1 MWMPRGTGR
10 LLVVAALATLAAL
23 TVSGCA
29 SSWPSAGPTVP
40 PSISPILDSW
50 RNLGVSCG
58 EPHVGMPENKPQW
71 GCQGTL
77 RGVRI
82 NVVFVG
88 DDAGVMDMEAQ
99 VLPTTS
105 AETAVDVFDDLMAAT
120 PAFSDPKPA
129 IRAWI
134 EDWNGSTGV
143 VSTEIGSVRVT
154 IESDATWITL
164 AASRDPLTVA
174 PTSGS

>member
-1 MWMPRGTGR
+1 M
-10 LLVVAALATLAAL
+10 
-23 TVSGCA
+23 
-29 SSWPSAGPTVP
+29 
-40 PSISPILDSW
+40 
-50 RNLGVSCG
+50 
-58 EPHVGMPENKPQW
+58 

-105 AETAVDVFDDLMAAT
+105 AETAVGAFDDLMAAT

-134 EDWNGSTGV
+134 KDWNGSIGV
-143 VSTEIGSVRVT
+143 VSTEIGSVHVT

-164 AASRDPLTVA
+164 AVSRDPLTVA
-174 PTSGS
+174 PISGS